1 MENNALI
8 LLLSEFLLFKI
19 EEGEF
24 RIKICTYSVKGEKMS
39 QFNRSILWISFL
51 IMFCIPILFLGSCA
65 TVRNNGVSKVTV
77 PEIIDMTK
85 AGASDQEIINEI
97 QQSKTVYKLDGNAY
111 ARLRQI
117 GVSDNVINYMQE
129 TYTNKMQNSEDRD
142 EDWEIWNIDD
152 AGY

>member
-1 MENNALI
+1 M
-8 LLLSEFLLFKI
+8 LSEYLLFKI
-19 EEGEF
+19 EDGEF
-24 RIKICTYSVKGEKMS
+24 RIKIFTNSSKGEEMP
-39 QFNRSILWISFL
+39 QFKRAVLCAWFL
-51 IMFCIPILFLGSCA
+51 IIACLPILFLGSCA
-65 TVRNNGVSKVTV
+65 SVTGNGISKVTV
-77 PEIIDMTK
+77 PEIIEMTK

-129 TYTNKMQNSEDRD
+129 TYTDEIQNRQDRD
-142 EDWEIWNIDD
+142 EDWEMWNIED

>member
-1 MENNALI
+1 
-8 LLLSEFLLFKI
+8 
-19 EEGEF
+19 
-24 RIKICTYSVKGEKMS
+24 MS
-39 QFNRSILWISFL
+39 QVTRSILLTSFL
-51 IMFCIPILFLGSCA
+51 FIIPLATVFLGSCA
-65 TVRNNGVSKVTV
+65 SVTSNGVSKVTV
-77 PEIIDMTK
+77 PQIIEMTK

-117 GVSDNVINYMQE
+117 GVSDHVIDYMQE
-129 TYTNKMQNSEDRD
+129 TYTDEIQNRQDRD